1 MLYSPKEQAKRTR
14 WKKYWLK
21 QTILADSAYKL
32 SLLRKGNAHKRLRKA
47 C

>member
-21 QTILADSAYKL
+21 QMLLADSAYKI
-32 SLLRKGNAHKRLRKA
+32 SRLRKTNAQKRLRKA